1 MNRRPRTVGIIGLGY
16 GRAHLEGFRA
26 AGCEVVAVCQRN
38 DAAVKAAA
46 KQYGVAGAYTRWED
60 LIAQAKPDIVAI
72 ATPPAL
78 HLPIL
83 KSAMESGAHVLC
95 EKPLAMNRTE
105 ALEMLAVAQRTG
117 RAAITGFNW
126 RYPVAT
132 RRFREMVDAGRL
144 GRVFHVNARW
154 LNGAWAA
161 ESAAATWRMDRAIA
175 GHGAL
180 GDQGVHLIDMIRWL
194 FGDFVRVQC
203 QSGIAYPSRHAPG
216 GGAPDAEDHAT
227 LLGELAGGAQV
238 SFTVS
243 RVAHGAA
250 EHSLEAYGTNGALA
264 FRVAR
269 SGTDWQVGELLAAA
283 PGGALAPVP
292 LESDGA
298 TDPDRNAIIGRATI
312 APMVRAFLDAIERGE
327 APAPSLADGMKAQ
340 AVLDAALESAQSG
353 RRVEVAGS

>member
-38 DAAVKAAA
+38 ESAVKAAA
-46 KQYGVAGAYTRWED
+46 RQYGVAGAYTRWED
-60 LIAQAKPDIVAI
+60 LLAQAKPDIVAI

-83 KSAMESGAHVLC
+83 TRAMESGAHVLC
-95 EKPLAMNRTE
+95 EKPLAMNRAE
-105 ALEMLAVAQRTG
+105 ALEMLAVAKRTG

-132 RRFREMVDAGRL
+132 QRFREQVDAGRL

-203 QSGIAYPSRHAPG
+203 QSGIAYPSRRAPG

-227 LLGELAGGAQV
+227 ILGELAGGAQV
-238 SFTVS
+238 SLTVS

-269 SGTDWQVGELLAAA
+269 SGTDWQVGELLAAE

-292 LESDGA
+292 LASDGA
-298 TDPDRNAIIGRATI
+298 ADADRNAIIGRATI

-340 AVLDAALESAQSG
+340 AVLDAALASAQSG
-353 RRVEVAGS
+353 RRVEVAG